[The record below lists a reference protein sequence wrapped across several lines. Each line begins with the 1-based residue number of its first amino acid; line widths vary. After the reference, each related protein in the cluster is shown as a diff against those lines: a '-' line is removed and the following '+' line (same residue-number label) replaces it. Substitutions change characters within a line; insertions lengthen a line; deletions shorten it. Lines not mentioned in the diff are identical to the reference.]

1 MNGRVII
8 INNEYCG
15 ESESLGNALIGVF
28 LRKILASLDKPE
40 IIIFYNS
47 GVRIL
52 TSKSENLPILEALQT
67 AGVDIV
73 ACGMC
78 ISGVCDSRSLLV
90 GRVTSMDEI
99 VSILMK
105 AQKVI
110 TL

>member
-15 ESESLGNALIGVF
+15 GDEILGNTLIGVF

-40 IIIFYNS
+40 TIIFYNS
-47 GVRIL
+47 GVRLL
-52 TSKSENLPILEALQT
+52 TRKSENLPILEALQT
-67 AGVDIV
+67 AGVDII

-78 ISGVCDSRSLLV
+78 INGVCDSRRLLV
-90 GRVTSMDEI
+90 GRITSMDEI
-99 VSILMK
+99 VSILMN
-105 AQKVI
+105 AGKVI